1 MKHHVV
7 KPAPGNAI
15 DSLRNDPALRAI
27 YRCKT
32 LAELDAK
39 IASLTNAQRQVALDG
54 LLRLAWLNLRKN
66 YSRNR

>member
-7 KPAPGNAI
+7 KPSPENAI
-15 DSLRNDPALRAI
+15 DSLRNDPALKAI

-39 IASLTNAQRQVALDG
+39 ISSLTNAQRQVALDG
-54 LLRLAWLNLRKN
+54 LLRFVWLQLR
-66 YSRNR
+66 RL

>member
-7 KPAPGNAI
+7 KQAPGNALNA
-15 DSLRNDPALRAI
+15 LRNDPALKAI

-32 LAELDAK
+32 LVELDEK

-54 LLRLAWLNLRKN
+54 LLRLAWQQLR
-66 YSRNR
+66 RR

>member
-7 KPAPGNAI
+7 KRSPENAI

-39 IASLTNAQRQVALDG
+39 IATLTNAQRQVALDG
-54 LLRLAWLNLRKN
+54 LLRLAWLVLR
-66 YSRNR
+66 RWQA

>member
-7 KPAPGNAI
+7 KPAPKNAI
-15 DSLRNDPALRAI
+15 DSLRNDPALKAI

-54 LLRLAWLNLRKN
+54 ILRFVWLQLR
-66 YSRNR
+66 RL

>member
-1 MKHHVV
+1 MKHHTVR
-7 KPAPGNAI
+7 KAPATAI
-15 DSLRNDPALRAI
+15 EALREDPVLRAI

-54 LLRLAWLNLRKN
+54 LLRFAWIQLRK
-66 YSRNR
+66 YK

>member
-7 KPAPGNAI
+7 KQAPSNAL
-15 DSLRNDPALRAI
+15 DALRNDPALRAI

-54 LLRLAWLNLRKN
+54 LLRFAWIQLRK
-66 YSRNR
+66 YK